1 MSVLKV
7 FVVNCGSSSIKYKV
21 FSYHEATNTLDV
33 LAFGMIEKIG
43 EEISI
48 FDYESKSGKVNFQK
62 PISDHAE
69 ALSEVLQMLTNKEK
83 GVVKNLDE
91 IMIVGHRVVHGGEEF
106 SFPVII
112 DEETEKIIE
121 KYSIMA
127 PLHNPANLKGIRILR
142 KLIPNALHVAVFDTA
157 FHQTIP
163 DYAYIYAIPYEYYE
177 KYKIRRYGFHGS
189 SHKYV
194 SRRAAE
200 IISRRLEELKI
211 ITCHLGAG
219 SSIAAIKNGK
229 CVETSMG
236 LTPLEGL
243 VMATRS
249 GDIDP
254 SIFYFL
260 VKWENKDIDEVYN
273 ILNEKSGLLGLSG
286 VSKDLRAIKESADKG
301 NRRAQLAINVF
312 VHRVRKYIGAYAAVM
327 GGVDVI
333 VFTAGIG
340 ERAPW
345 MRELILDGLEFLG
358 IKIDKTK
365 NLDPDKFS
373 GIISSDDSKVKVLVI
388 STDEEGVIA
397 EEAISTALSVRK

>member
-1 MSVLKV
+1 
-7 FVVNCGSSSIKYKV
+7 
-21 FSYHEATNTLDV
+21 
-33 LAFGMIEKIG
+33 
-43 EEISI
+43 
-48 FDYESKSGKVNFQK
+48 
-62 PISDHAE
+62 
-69 ALSEVLQMLTNKEK
+69 
-83 GVVKNLDE
+83 
-91 IMIVGHRVVHGGEEF
+91 
-106 SFPVII
+106 
-112 DEETEKIIE
+112 
-121 KYSIMA
+121 
-127 PLHNPANLKGIRILR
+127 
-142 KLIPNALHVAVFDTA
+142 
-157 FHQTIP
+157 
-163 DYAYIYAIPYEYYE
+163 
-177 KYKIRRYGFHGS
+177 
-189 SHKYV
+189 
-194 SRRAAE
+194 
-200 IISRRLEELKI
+200 
-211 ITCHLGAG
+211 
-219 SSIAAIKNGK
+219 
-229 CVETSMG
+229 MG